1 MRLRITGD
9 FNGRVR
15 YDEPMS
21 AHTSWHAGGNADVF
35 FTPRDAEDLANFL
48 RALPAEAPVYWI
60 GLGSNLLVRDGG
72 VRGVIVCTPGAFTRI
87 ERRSQTR
94 IYCEA
99 SVPCARVARSCANWG
114 LSQSEFLG
122 GIPGTLGGALAMN
135 AGSFGDETWRHVVS
149 VESIDRRGTR
159 RTRQRDEFKVGY
171 RQVEWP
177 PGEQQEW
184 FLAAEM
190 QFEPRTPSQAPT
202 VQSLLQRRRE
212 TQPTGDWSC
221 GSVFK
226 NPPGDHAARL
236 IEAVGLKGY
245 RIGDAVVSEKH
256 ANFIVNE
263 GKARASELEQLIE
276 HVRTTVQEV
285 YNIRLETEVRIIGE
299 ALAASEIAKNVA
311 ANGDRPANG
320 ASISSNGG
328 RC

>member
-1 MRLRITGD
+1 MTFKIGGD

-21 AHTSWHAGGNADVF
+21 AHTSWHSGGPADVF
-35 FTPRDAEDLANFL
+35 FTPRDVEDLANFL
-48 RALPAEAPVYWI
+48 RLLPDDAPIYWV

-72 VRGVIVCTPGAFTRI
+72 VRGVIVSTPGAFTRI

-94 IYCEA
+94 IYVEA
-99 SVPCARVARSCANWG
+99 SVPCARVARSCQNWG

-135 AGSFGDETWRHVVS
+135 AGSFGDETWRHVITI
-149 VESIDRRGTR
+149 ESMDRRGVR
-159 RTRQRDEFKVGY
+159 RTRARDEFKVGY
-171 RQVEWP
+171 RSVEWP
-177 PGEQQEW
+177 PGDAQEW
-184 FLAAEM
+184 FLSAEM
-190 QFEPRTPSQAPT
+190 QFEPRSPTQTPS

-236 IEAVGLKGY
+236 IEAAGLKGY

-263 GKARASELEQLIE
+263 GKAHSSELEQLIV
-276 HVRTTVQEV
+276 HVRDTVREV
-285 YNIRLETEVRIIGE
+285 YDITLETEVRIIGE
-299 ALAASEIAKNVA
+299 PLAASVSE
-311 ANGDRPANG
+311 PASVSVSTP
-320 ASISSNGG
+320 SISNGG

>member
-1 MRLRITGD
+1 MSVKIGGD

-21 AHTSWHAGGNADVF
+21 AHTSWHAGGPADVF
-35 FTPRDAEDLANFL
+35 FTPRDVDDLANFL
-48 RALPAEAPVYWI
+48 RLLPAEIPVYWV

-72 VRGVIVCTPGAFTRI
+72 VRGVIVSTPGAFTRI

-94 IYCEA
+94 IYSEA
-99 SVPCARVARSCANWG
+99 SVPCARVARCCQNWG

-135 AGSFGDETWRHVVS
+135 AGSFGDETWRHVIAVVS
-149 VESIDRRGTR
+149 MDRRGER
-159 RTRQRDEFKVGY
+159 HTRQRDEFTVGY
-171 RQVEWP
+171 RSVQWP
-177 PGEQQEW
+177 LAEQQEW
-184 FLAAEM
+184 FLSAEM
-190 QFEPRTPSQAPT
+190 QFEPRAPTQTPT

-212 TQPTGDWSC
+212 SQPTGDWSC

-236 IEAVGLKGY
+236 IEAVGLKGH

-263 GKARASELEQLIE
+263 GKARASELEQLIL
-276 HVRTTVQEV
+276 HVRETVREV
-285 YNIRLETEVRIIGE
+285 YNIALEPEVRIIGE
-299 ALAASEIAKNVA
+299 PLAAALSSTNA
-311 ANGDRPANG
+311 ASVDS
-320 ASISSNGG
+320 ASISNGG

>member
-21 AHTSWHAGGNADVF
+21 THTSWHAGGAADVF
-35 FTPRDAEDLANFL
+35 FSPRDVEDLANFL
-48 RALPAEAPVYWI
+48 RTLGSDVPVYWV

-72 VRGVIVCTPGAFTRI
+72 VRGVIVSTPGAFTRI

-94 IYCEA
+94 IYVEA
-99 SVPCARVARSCANWG
+99 SVPCARVARSCVNWG
-114 LSQSEFLG
+114 LSQGEFLG

-149 VESIDRRGTR
+149 VETIDRRAQR
-159 RTRQRDEFKVGY
+159 RTRQRDEFTIGY
-171 RQVEWP
+171 RNVEWP
-177 PGEQQEW
+177 TADAQEW
-184 FLAAEM
+184 FLSAEL
-190 QFEPRTPSQAPT
+190 QFEPRTPAQAPT

-226 NPPGDHAARL
+226 NPTGDHAARL
-236 IEAVGLKGY
+236 IESAGLKGY

-263 GKARASELEQLIE
+263 GNAHAGDLERLIL
-276 HVRTTVQEV
+276 HVQATVQEV
-285 YNIRLETEVRIIGE
+285 DGVRLETEVRIIGE
-299 ALAASEIAKNVA
+299 PAAESACADVEHSA
-311 ANGDRPANG
+311 GDSTPEV
-320 ASISSNGG
+320 SSNGG
-328 RC
+328 RR

>member
-1 MRLRITGD
+1 MKVKIGGD

-21 AHTSWHAGGNADVF
+21 AHTSWHAGGPADVF
-35 FTPRDAEDLANFL
+35 FTPRDADDLVNFL
-48 RALPAEAPVYWI
+48 RLLPPDVPIYWV

-72 VRGVIVCTPGAFTRI
+72 VRGVIVSTPGAFTRI

-94 IYCEA
+94 IYVEA
-99 SVPCARVARSCANWG
+99 SVPCARVARSCQNWG
-114 LSQSEFLG
+114 LSQGEFLG

-135 AGSFGDETWRHVVS
+135 AGSFGDETWRHVIA
-149 VESIDRRGTR
+149 VESIDRRGAR

-171 RQVEWP
+171 RSVEWP
-177 PGEQQEW
+177 QAQQQEW
-184 FLAAEM
+184 FLSAEM
-190 QFEPRTPSQAPT
+190 QFEPRSPAQSLT

-226 NPPGDHAARL
+226 NPAGDHAARL
-236 IEAVGLKGY
+236 IEAAGLKGY

-263 GKARASELEQLIE
+263 GKAHSSELEQLIL
-276 HVRTTVQEV
+276 HVRDTVREV
-285 YNIRLETEVRIIGE
+285 YSITLETEVRIIGE
-299 ALAASEIAKNVA
+299 PLAAPASDANA
-311 ANGDRPANG
+311 ANLGTP
-320 ASISSNGG
+320 SISNGG

>member
-1 MRLRITGD
+1 
-9 FNGRVR
+9 
-15 YDEPMS
+15 MS
-21 AHTSWHAGGNADVF
+21 AHTSWHAGGTADVF
-35 FTPRDAEDLANFL
+35 FTPRDADDVASFL
-48 RALPAEAPVYWI
+48 RALPIDVPLYWV

-72 VRGVIVCTPGAFTRI
+72 VRGVVISTPGAFTRI

-99 SVPCARVARSCANWG
+99 SVPCARVARNCANWG
-114 LSQSEFLG
+114 LAHSEFLG
-122 GIPGTLGGALAMN
+122 GIPGTVGGALAMN
-135 AGSFGDETWRHVVS
+135 AGSFGDETWRHVIS
-149 VESIDRRGTR
+149 VDSIDRRGQR
-159 RTRQRDEFKVGY
+159 RTRARDEFKVGY

-177 PGEQQEW
+177 RSDMQEW

-190 QFEPRTPSQAPT
+190 HFEPRTPAQAPA

-212 TQPTGDWSC
+212 TQPIGDWSC

-236 IEAVGLKGY
+236 IEATGLKGY

-263 GKARASELEQLIE
+263 GKAHASELEQLIE
-276 HVRTTVQEV
+276 HVRATVLEV

-299 ALAASEIAKNVA
+299 PSAVPAAEVLVPTQAEV
-311 ANGDRPANG
+311 
-320 ASISSNGG
+320 SSNGVRG
-328 RC
+328 